1 MSDINETTRYASK
14 RIRKRVSQVHEANRV
29 ANIKAGGRKARRA
42 KSVKTYRYG
51 GASIKETFMANRR
64 KDGTSRNRRVRTI

>member
-1 MSDINETTRYASK
+1 M
-14 RIRKRVSQVHEANRV
+14 

-64 KDGTSRNRRVRTI
+64 KDGTSRKRRIRKI